1 MGTLRTLLAIAVV
14 FAHTW
19 GFMFTGGQNAVQLFY
34 MISGFLISF
43 VLVERQAY
51 PRLRDFYINRY
62 LRLYPIYLVVALLTL
77 LCFAIAWVL
86 GQDIAFF
93 KVWNEAPLAAQGLLI
108 VAHAILFL
116 QDWVMFAAVQGAQ
129 LVFASDFRQS
139 EVVLHLGLL
148 VPQAWTLGVELSFY
162 LIAPFI
168 LKRRGLLII
177 LLGLSVCLRLYLWHI
192 GLGRIDPWTYRFF
205 PTELALFVAGALS
218 HQLLLPLW
226 QRRFTTP
233 RLDRL
238 AVGAT
243 AILVLITL
251 LYWRVPLADPLKSLL
266 LLGVFFILMP
276 LAFLFQSTHAWDR
289 WIGELSYP
297 IYIGHMLVVYLVT
310 RGEGQADA
318 SFGAVASLGIVVL
331 SIGLAILLNIW
342 VGRPMESLR
351 NRHRSGAPG

>member
-108 VAHAILFL
+108 VANASLFL
-116 QDWVMFAAVQGAQ
+116 QDWVMFAGVQGAR

-139 EVVLHLGLL
+139 EVVLYPGLL

-168 LKRRGLLII
+168 LKRRGLLIA
-177 LLGLSVCLRLYLWHI
+177 LLGLSVCLRLYLRHI
-192 GLGRIDPWTYRFF
+192 GLGLNDPWTYRFF
-205 PTELALFVAGALS
+205 PTELALFIAGALS

-226 QRRFTTP
+226 QRRFTPP

-238 AVGAT
+238 AGGAT
-243 AILVLITL
+243 AFLVLLTL
-251 LYWRVPLADPLKSLL
+251 VYWRLPLADPLKSLL
-266 LLGVFFILMP
+266 LLGVFLALMP
-276 LAFLFQSTHAWDR
+276 LAFLFQSRHAWDR

-297 IYIGHMLVVYLVT
+297 IYIGHMLVLYLVT

-318 SFGAVASLGIVVL
+318 SFGAAASLGIVGL